1 MGWGEATDKKKKN
14 LQRKEEK
21 RSNQYKNKSW
31 QMNATHSSEC
41 SLPLV
46 LFVQCNMASLSF
58 FCLLV
63 PYCLCCCCAF
73 PILTMNLQS
82 PRDRVSVTNLMDS
95 SCFTTLCSNSG
106 WLATHPESCML
117 RYTYGDTPRKLYV
130 NYTYGNTPQKLY
142 ADLYKVKAA
151 WHKSSMQIKEKEKH
165 KPQIPDMLRYFTFV
179 NFHRIVINGSCI
191 KSQ

>member
-1 MGWGEATDKKKKN
+1 MGGSNRKRKEKKSPKKGIKKKK
-14 LQRKEEK
+14 KEAVNTRINHDK
-21 RSNQYKNKSW
+21 W
-31 QMNATHSSEC
+31 M
-41 SLPLV
+41 LPIHLSAV
-46 LFVQCNMASLSF
+46 HHWFLFVQYNMASLSF
-58 FCLLV
+58 ICLLV

-117 RYTYGDTPRKLYV
+117 RYTYGNTPRKLYV
-130 NYTYGNTPQKLY
+130 NYTYCNTPQKLY
-142 ADLYKVKAA
+142 VDLYKVKSA

-165 KPQIPDMLRYFTFV
+165 KPQT
-179 NFHRIVINGSCI
+179 
-191 KSQ
+191 